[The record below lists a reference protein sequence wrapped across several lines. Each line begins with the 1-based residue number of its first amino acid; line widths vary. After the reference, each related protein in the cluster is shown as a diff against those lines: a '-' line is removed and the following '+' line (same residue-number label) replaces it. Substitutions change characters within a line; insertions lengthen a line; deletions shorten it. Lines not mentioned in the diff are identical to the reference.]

1 MLGNTRIQ
9 VQLPM
14 TLDEA
19 IGDIEA
25 CESTEALKHSMQ
37 RIAESYGFASYNF
50 LDAGR
55 PHIETPFYF
64 GTSGKN
70 WEDTYQSNRFVHAD
84 PCVARVRRTNVPF
97 IWQDIAQPEF
107 RPGPRS
113 PVKRLMDA
121 AHDFGFS
128 EGLVI
133 PFHFRDKLGNVH
145 SASSVFYWKDDVQK
159 FKFLIS
165 RKRRELHLIMIYFIQ
180 RCVDLIAI
188 QHRGGQ
194 LLIGIPET
202 EIESKLSGRE
212 RDVLSWAARGKTA
225 AETAAIL
232 GISDGT
238 VETLIKRTYKKLD
251 VANKTHAVAK
261 AIILGIIDV

>member
-1 MLGNTRIQ
+1 
-9 VQLPM
+9 M

-19 IGDIEA
+19 IGDIES
-25 CESTEALKHSMQ
+25 CETTDDLKRTMQ
-37 RIAESYGFASYNF
+37 KIAESYGFASYNF

-64 GTSGKN
+64 GTSGKS
-70 WEDTYQSNRFVHAD
+70 WEETYQSNRFVHTD

-97 IWQDIAQPEF
+97 IWQDIVQPEM
-107 RPGPRS
+107 RPGPKS

-133 PFHFRDKLGNVH
+133 PFHFRDKLGSIH
-145 SASSVFYWKDDVQK
+145 SASSVFYWKDDLQK
-159 FKFLIS
+159 FRFLIG
-165 RKRRELHLIMIYFIQ
+165 RKRQELHLIMIYFIQ

-188 QHRGGQ
+188 RHRNGQ
-194 LLIGIPET
+194 SLMGIPDSEL
-202 EIESKLSGRE
+202 ESKLSGRE
-212 RDVLSWAARGKTA
+212 RDVLSWAGRGKTVS
-225 AETAAIL
+225 ETAAIL
-232 GISDGT
+232 NISDGT
-238 VETLIKRTYKKLD
+238 VETLIKRTYRKLH

-261 AIILGIIDV
+261 AILLGIIDV